1 MRILY
6 FFILLCL
13 IATAVFVSHPAVTPR
28 FQYEDTVHSHM
39 LDNGMAVLTKS
50 THKVPLA
57 AVRLVIKA
65 GSATEDR
72 FSGSG
77 ISHFVEHMLFKGT
90 ADLPVGE
97 IEKRI
102 KSYGGYINAQ
112 TSHDTTEVHLVVKS
126 EYLDKALSLLSDF
139 VLDRKSVV

>member
-1 MRILY
+1 MKNLY
-6 FFILLCL
+6 VFILLCL
-13 IATAVFVSHPAVTPR
+13 IATAVFVSKPAVTPR
-28 FQYEDTVHSHM
+28 FQFEDTVHSHT
-39 LDNGMAVLTKS
+39 LDNGMAVLAKS
-50 THKVPLA
+50 THKVPLV

-65 GSATEDR
+65 GSSTEGR
-72 FSGSG
+72 FAGSG

-112 TSHDTTEVHLVVKS
+112 TRS
-126 EYLDKALSLLSDF
+126 EERRVGKEC
-139 VLDRKSVV
+139 